1 MLPEVDKLR
10 TTVAAADVPRIAAP
24 TLASVQAAGLA
35 IPARLVRLPAA
46 AAAST
51 QTRTV
56 IVTGAP
62 PLTRMARGASAA
74 VAMRGADADGTARLN
89 AMTGALAGAGV
100 NRQPDSAATTLQAGE
115 LAVLQL
121 PNAIRDVDPHA
132 RRPRIVTT
140 GAARVVALG
149 HGGEVLADLARGG
162 ADVRRLGDELLEQA
176 RALAVRLERVRRQGR
191 GGPFR
196 PTPEGGC
203 PSRPASAA
211 RARALGFV
219 PGGGM
224 LVSLVC
230 PVSGSR

>member
-1 MLPEVDKLR
+1 MPTPNVTLTDPVVAPPVDARVLPPRAIAILAAPVLPEVDKLR
-10 TTVAAADVPRIAAP
+10 TTVTAADVPRIAAP

-74 VAMRGADADGTARLN
+74 VAMRGADADGTARLD
-89 AMTGALAGAGV
+89 AMTGALAGV
-100 NRQPDSAATTLQAGE
+100 NRQPGSAATTLRAGE

-132 RRPRIVTT
+132 RRPRLFTT
-140 GAARVVALG
+140 GSARVVASG
-149 HGGEVLADLARGG
+149 PRRRGAG
-162 ADVRRLGDELLEQA
+162 
-176 RALAVRLERVRRQGR
+176 
-191 GGPFR
+191 
-196 PTPEGGC
+196 
-203 PSRPASAA
+203 RPAWN
-211 RARALGFV
+211 
-219 PGGGM
+219 P
-224 LVSLVC
+224 
-230 PVSGSR
+230 